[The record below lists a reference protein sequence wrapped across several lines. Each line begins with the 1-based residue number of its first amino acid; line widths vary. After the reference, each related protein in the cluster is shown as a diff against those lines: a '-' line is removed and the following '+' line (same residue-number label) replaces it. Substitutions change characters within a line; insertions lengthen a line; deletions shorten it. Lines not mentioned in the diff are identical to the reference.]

1 VSLFK
6 ELQRRNVFRVALAY
20 IVVSWLVLQ
29 VSDVLVNAL
38 QLPPVWSKALIAILL
53 IGFIPVLVFAWVYE
67 LTPEGVKRESEVRR
81 EASITHQTGRKLN
94 LAIVGLLVVAIALF
108 AADRFLPGRAATATK
123 TFQTP
128 AESPQGTTPV
138 VAVLPLQALS
148 DEAEGKF
155 LAAGLHDDLLT
166 RLARLD
172 AFKVIS
178 RTSVMEY
185 ANTTKNLRQIGAELG
200 AGYIVEGALQAL
212 GGRVRISAELIDA
225 KSDEHLWAQS
235 FDRALDA
242 NNLFEVQGDIAAAIA
257 DALHTALSPKD
268 VQVLDTRPTDNF
280 QAYHAYL
287 QGLTTSN
294 SLTRPDLLATIAA
307 FRQAVDLDPNFA
319 EAWARLSVAL
329 VRRYW
334 EEGAETGTSPDP
346 ALRDASARALQR
358 AQALDPQGI
367 PTLLAEAYYRYYGFR
382 DFAAALAALDRAEAL
397 APHTGE
403 VTETRGYLL
412 RRLGRLGEAA
422 DVLLN
427 ALLVAPNDIN
437 LMREILYTLPAAG
450 RCSEAREIMA
460 RALAHAPRDNGI
472 LQSAALAELH
482 CNADLSKAAE
492 LARRIDITTSYE
504 LGYVVRILA
513 CAGDFAGAIEILA
526 NQQDRWADDSAN
538 SLYVT
543 NQLTWLYR
551 QTGQADLARESL
563 AHAAAIADRIAQS
576 GTSEL
581 LEKAFTAALRGDAET
596 TLRLGRKALAEL
608 PDDRWTAGEFHFL
621 AAVAYA
627 VAGADDEAL
636 GALQTM
642 LQLPTGGTI
651 SLLSADPYLAPLR
664 ADPRFAS
671 LIAKQDELM
680 GRPAATP
687 SNSSAGG

>member
-1 VSLFK
+1 MSLFK

-38 QLPPVWSKALIAILL
+38 QLPPVWSKALIALLL

-81 EASITHQTGRKLN
+81 DTSITHQTGRKLN

-108 AADRFLPGRAATATK
+108 AADRFLPGRGAATTK
-123 TFQTP
+123 TVQAQAETP
-128 AESPQGTTPV
+128 RDTTPV

-148 DEAEGKF
+148 DEEDGKF

-225 KSDEHLWAQS
+225 KTDEHLWAQS

-280 QAYHAYL
+280 AAYHAYL

-294 SLTRPDLLATIAA
+294 SLTRPDMLATIDT
-307 FRQAVDLDPNFA
+307 FRQAVDLDPKFA

-334 EEGAETGTSPDP
+334 EEGAETGASPDP
-346 ALRDASARALQR
+346 ALRDASSQALQR

-382 DFAAALAALDRAEAL
+382 DFAAALAVLDRAEAL
-397 APHTGE
+397 APHTGA
-403 VTETRGYLL
+403 VTEARGYLL
-412 RRLGRLGEAA
+412 RRLGRLDEAA
-422 DVLLN
+422 DVLLD
-427 ALLVAPNDIN
+427 ALLVAPNDID
-437 LMREILYTLPAAG
+437 LTREILYTLPAAG
-450 RCSEAREIMA
+450 RCSEARDIMA
-460 RALAHAPRDNGI
+460 RALAHAPRNNGI
-472 LQSAALAELH
+472 LQSAALAQLQ
-482 CNADLSKAAE
+482 CNADVSKAAE

-513 CAGDFAGAIEILA
+513 CAGDFTGAIDALTGFR
-526 NQQDRWADDSAN
+526 DRWPDDSSNA
-538 SLYVT
+538 LYVA

-563 AHAAAIADRIAQS
+563 AHAAAIAERIDQS

-581 LEKAFTAALRGDAET
+581 SEKAFTAALLGDAET
-596 TLRLGRKALAEL
+596 TLRLGREANAGL
-608 PDDRWTAGEFHFL
+608 PDDLWNAGEFHFRV
-621 AAVAYA
+621 AVAYA
-627 VAGADDEAL
+627 VAGAGDEAL
-636 GALQTM
+636 AELQTM
-642 LQLPTGGTI
+642 LHLPTGRAI

-664 ADPRFAS
+664 VDPRFTA
-671 LIAKQDELM
+671 LVAKQNQLM
-680 GRPAATP
+680 GRPGPTSP
-687 SNSSAGG
+687 GSSVGG